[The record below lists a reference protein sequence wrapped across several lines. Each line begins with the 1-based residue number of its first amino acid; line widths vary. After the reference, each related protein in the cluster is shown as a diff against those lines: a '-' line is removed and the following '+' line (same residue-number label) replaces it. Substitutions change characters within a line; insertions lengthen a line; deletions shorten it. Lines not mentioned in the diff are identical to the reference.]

1 MRKTEREIV
10 RKTER
15 EKYRERERE
24 REKTIKYLNA
34 DFCWSAIVSNTTPPT
49 AAATGNHLT

>member
-15 EKYRERERE
+15 EKYRERE